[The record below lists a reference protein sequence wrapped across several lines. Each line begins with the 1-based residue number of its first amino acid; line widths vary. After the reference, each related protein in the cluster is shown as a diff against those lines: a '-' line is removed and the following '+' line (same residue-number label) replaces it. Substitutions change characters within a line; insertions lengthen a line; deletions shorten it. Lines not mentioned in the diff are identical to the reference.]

1 MTVLRVAEGGE
12 VCREEIEAARARIGS
27 RIRLTPCRISE
38 HLSGL
43 VGGEV
48 FLKLESLQETG
59 SFKLRGVMNAILW
72 LGPAAAGRILVA
84 ASTGNHGAAFAHAVS
99 KLGLEGRLYMPRSAS
114 TAKVERV
121 RATGLPLE
129 LVGEDCVEAEL
140 AAAAWAREHGAVWI
154 SPYNDPRVVAGQ
166 ATVAAEL
173 LDQLSGF
180 DEVLVPVGGGGLIGG
195 MAACLK
201 AVRHEVRVI
210 GCQPRASCVMARS
223 VAAGRLLELPSLPTL
238 SDATAGGVEQGS
250 ITFELCRD
258 LVDEWI
264 LVDEDEIAAAI
275 RLVHEQEDLIVE
287 GAAALPVA
295 ALLGGRERFRGR
307 RVVLVLSGGG
317 IDRAALLRLGTVA
330 DGGESGE
337 AT

>member
-1 MTVLRVAEGGE
+1 MTVLRVTEGAEVRFDG
-12 VCREEIEAARARIGS
+12 IEAARERIAS
-27 RIRLTPCRISE
+27 QVRVTPCRFSE
-38 HLSGL
+38 HLSRH
-43 VGGEV
+43 VEAEV
-48 FLKLESLQETG
+48 HLKLESLQETG
-59 SFKLRGVMNAILW
+59 SFKLRGVMNAILS
-72 LGPAAAGRILVA
+72 LGPTAAGRMLVA
-84 ASTGNHGAAFAHAVS
+84 ASTGNHGAAFAYAVS

-121 RATGLPLE
+121 RATGLPVE

-154 SPYNDPRVVAGQ
+154 SPYNDPRVVEGQ
-166 ATVAAEL
+166 GTVAAEL
-173 LDQLSGF
+173 LEQLPGL

-201 AVRHEVRVI
+201 AARPEVRVV
-210 GCQPRASCVMARS
+210 GCQPSASCVMARS

-238 SDATAGGVEQGS
+238 SDATAGGVEPGS

-264 LVDEDEIAAAI
+264 VVDEDEIAAAI

-287 GAAALPVA
+287 GAAALAVA
-295 ALLGGRERFRGR
+295 ALFRERERFRGR
-307 RVVLVLSGGG
+307 RVVLVLSGSG
-317 IDRAALLRLGTVA
+317 IDRGTLQRLGAVTDGA
-330 DGGESGE
+330 DPGE